1 MYNLV
6 SSATRSAARPG
17 SGPGPTPRCCST
29 GWLRCGRLPGR
40 LSGMFAFARFGP
52 PPRAGSPSP
61 GPARHQAALLG
72 GAGRRATGGLLGAA
86 RGCGRCSGE
95 RPPIDHTAIV
105 ASLLY
110 YWIPEDHCVYQGVH
124 KLPPGSWLEVG
135 PDGRRRQGRFF
146 DPRAELAAPSGRQV
160 DVEELRRLLEDS
172 VAAHLVADV
181 PISTFLSGGLDSSLL
196 TVLAARHNRDIDC
209 YTISFRPEDRRLEA
223 MPDDL
228 AYARKLAGQHG
239 IRLHEVEIA
248 PDVAD
253 LLPRMVHM
261 LDEPIGDAA
270 AINTYLICRAARQ
283 AGVKVL
289 LSGMGADELFGGY
302 RKHYAGLLAARYRR
316 LPGVL
321 RHRVVAPAVER
332 LPVAGRRRGYRA
344 ARWAKRFVAFADLPE
359 EAAFRRSY
367 THYDVGELHELL
379 DPELWPRVDQLVEEH
394 AAVYDEG
401 PADDQVNRMCYTDT
415 RLFLTGLNLA
425 YTDRASMAASTEVR
439 VPYVDKE
446 VAAAAFAIPG
456 RAKIVGRE
464 RKAILKQAAEAWLP
478 REIVYRPKGLF
489 SAPLRAWI
497 RRDLADMVE
506 DLVAG
511 GTLVTSG
518 LVDKQMVRT
527 MIDETASAPST
538 DPRRSGSWSPS
549 GSRPGSRAAT
559 MQQIARESPASGELA
574 VLEVPVPG
582 DELAGGRL
590 VRPSLAHLDRTRS
603 MKIAESKLW
612 LVGKARAR
620 PDHVNKVMRSVSSRA
635 RATYRKVRAAST
647 PIRRSATRVRRG
659 RRGGRAVEELT
670 VGQRVG
676 LCREQYALHAEFN
689 WVPRDLC
696 VPPARSI
703 RL

>member
-1 MYNLV
+1 
-6 SSATRSAARPG
+6 
-17 SGPGPTPRCCST
+17 
-29 GWLRCGRLPGR
+29 
-40 LSGMFAFARFGP
+40 MFAFAIFDEHEGTLTLARDQFGIKP
-52 PPRAGSPSP
+52 LFWT
-61 GPARHQAALLG
+61 ARDGGIAFASELKGLRPLLG
-72 GAGRRATGGLLGAA
+72 D
-86 RGCGRCSGE
+86 
-95 RPPIDHTAIV
+95 RPAIDHTAIV

-110 YWIPEDHCVYQGVH
+110 YWIPEDHCVYQGVD
-124 KLPPGSWLEVG
+124 KLPPGTWLQVG
-135 PDGRRRQGRFF
+135 PDGRHRLERFF
-146 DPRAELAAPSGRQV
+146 DPRTELVWPSDRQV
-160 DVEELRRLLEDS
+160 DVEELRRVLEDS

-196 TVLAARHNRDIDC
+196 TVLAARHNRDIDS

-228 AYARKLAGQHG
+228 AYARKLADRHG

-253 LLPRMVHM
+253 LLPRMVHT

-270 AINTYLICRAARQ
+270 AINAYLICRAARE

-316 LPGVL
+316 LPGVI
-321 RHRVVAPAVER
+321 RHRVVAPAVDR
-332 LPVAGRRRGYRA
+332 LPVAGRRRGYRS

-367 THYDVGELHELL
+367 THYDVEELQQLL
-379 DPELWPRVDQLVEEH
+379 DPELWPAVDQLVTEH
-394 AAVYDEG
+394 AAVYNEG

-415 RLFLTGLNLA
+415 RMFLTGLNLA

-446 VAAAAFAIPG
+446 VVAAAFAIPG
-456 RAKIVGRE
+456 SAKIVGRE

-527 MIDETASAPST
+527 MID
-538 DPRRSGSWSPS
+538 D
-549 GSRPGSRAAT
+549 
-559 MQQIARESPASGELA
+559 
-574 VLEVPVPG
+574 
-582 DELAGGRL
+582 D
-590 VRPSLAHLDRTRS
+590 
-603 MKIAESKLW
+603 
-612 LVGKARAR
+612 
-620 PDHVNKVMRSVSSRA
+620 
-635 RATYRKVRAAST
+635 
-647 PIRRSATRVRRG
+647 RRG
-659 RRGGRAVEELT
+659 AEDRSKEIWQLLTLELWYR
-670 VGQRVG
+670 Q
-676 LCREQYALHAEFN
+676 QSH
-689 WVPRDLC
+689 D
-696 VPPARSI
+696 
-703 RL
+703 

>member
-1 MYNLV
+1 MCGILGAYGV
-6 SSATRSAARPG
+6 ATVDDQVVAAMSDAIAHRGPDAAGTWTSSDDAHRV
-17 SGPGPTPRCCST
+17 
-29 GWLRCGRLPGR
+29 RLGHRR
-40 LSGMFAFARFGP
+40 LSIIDLSDAANQPFVKDGLVLVFCGEIYNYRELRAELRDAGTGFRTDSDTEVLLEAWRRWGPASLRRLRGMFAFAIYDERRRTLTLARDHFGIKP
-52 PPRAGSPSP
+52 LFYTFRD
-61 GPARHQAALLG
+61 G
-72 GAGRRATGGLLGAA
+72 GIAFASELKGLRPLLGA
-86 RGCGRCSGE
+86 
-95 RPPIDHTAIV
+95 RPAIDHSAIV
-105 ASLLY
+105 ASLMY

-135 PDGRRRQGRFF
+135 PDGRQRLERWF
-146 DPRAELAAPSGRQV
+146 DPRAELAGPSDRQV
-160 DVEELRRLLEDS
+160 DVEELRRVLEDS

-181 PISTFLSGGLDSSLL
+181 PISTFLSGGLDSSLI
-196 TVLAARHNRDIDC
+196 TVLAARRNLDLDC

-228 AYARKLAGQHG
+228 SYARKLATQHG

-253 LLPRMVHM
+253 LLPRMVHT

-270 AINTYLICRAARQ
+270 AINAYLICRAARD

-302 RKHYAGLLAARYRR
+302 RKHYAGLLASRYRR

-321 RHRVVAPAVER
+321 RHNVVAPAVDR
-332 LPVAGRRRGYRA
+332 LPVAGARRGYRA

-379 DPELWPRVDQLVEEH
+379 DPELWPQVDRLVEEH
-394 AAVYDEG
+394 AAVYGEG

-415 RLFLTGLNLA
+415 RMFLPGLNLA

-456 RAKIVGRE
+456 AAKIAGRE

-497 RRDLADMVE
+497 RRDLVDMVE

-527 MIDETASAPST
+527 MID
-538 DPRRSGSWSPS
+538 DDRRG
-549 GSRPGSRAAT
+549 AADRSKEIWQLLT
-559 MQQIARESPASGELA
+559 
-574 VLEVPVPG
+574 LEV
-582 DELAGGRL
+582 
-590 VRPSLAHLDRTRS
+590 
-603 MKIAESKLW
+603 W
-612 LVGKARAR
+612 
-620 PDHVNKVMRSVSSRA
+620 
-635 RATYRKVRAAST
+635 YRQQ
-647 PIRRSATRVRRG
+647 G
-659 RRGGRAVEELT
+659 E
-670 VGQRVG
+670 
-676 LCREQYALHAEFN
+676 
-689 WVPRDLC
+689 D
-696 VPPARSI
+696 
-703 RL
+703 

>member
-1 MYNLV
+1 MCGILGTCGL
-6 SSATRSAARPG
+6 ATGAGQLAAMSDAIAHRGPDASGTWTSPDGRLRLGHRRLSIIDLSAAANQPFVKDGLVLVFCGEIYNYRELRAELG
-17 SGPGPTPRCCST
+17 AAGTGFRTDSDTEVLLEAWRRWGPAS
-29 GWLRCGRLPGR
+29 LRRLR
-40 LSGMFAFARFGP
+40 GMFAFALFDSRQGTLTLARDPFGIKP
-52 PPRAGSPSP
+52 LFWT
-61 GPARHQAALLG
+61 ARDGGVAFASELKGLRPLLG
-72 GAGRRATGGLLGAA
+72 D
-86 RGCGRCSGE
+86 
-95 RPPIDHTAIV
+95 RPPIDHAAIV

-110 YWIPEDHCVYQGVH
+110 YWVPEDHCVYRGVE
-124 KLPPGSWLEVG
+124 KLPAGSWLQVT
-135 PDGRRRQGRFF
+135 PDGRHRLERYY
-146 DPRAELAAPSGRQV
+146 DPRAELAAPPARRV
-160 DVEELRRLLEDS
+160 DVEELRRVLEDS

-196 TVLAARHNRDIDC
+196 TVLAARHNPDIDS

-228 AYARKLAGQHG
+228 AYARSLAGRHG

-253 LLPRMVHM
+253 LLPRMVHT

-270 AINTYLICRAARQ
+270 AINAYLICRAARD

-302 RKHYAGLLAARYRR
+302 RKHYACLLAARYRR
-316 LPGVL
+316 LPGGL
-321 RHRVVAPAVER
+321 RHRVVAPAVRR

-379 DPELWPRVDQLVEEH
+379 DPELWPLVDQLVDEH
-394 AAVYDEG
+394 AAVYHEG
-401 PADDQVNRMCYTDT
+401 PAGDQVNRMCYTDT
-415 RLFLTGLNLA
+415 RLFLPGLNLA

-446 VAAAAFAIPG
+446 VAAAAFAIG
-456 RAKIVGRE
+456 GSAKIVGRE
-464 RKAILKQAAEAWLP
+464 RKAVLKRAAEAWLP

-518 LVDKQMVRT
+518 LVDKQLVRA
-527 MIDETASAPST
+527 MIDA
-538 DPRRSGSWSPS
+538 DRRG
-549 GSRPGSRAAT
+549 
-559 MQQIARESPASGELA
+559 LA
-574 VLEVPVPG
+574 DRSKEIWQLLTLEVWYRQQ
-582 DELAGGRL
+582 DGGR
-590 VRPSLAHLDRTRS
+590 
-603 MKIAESKLW
+603 
-612 LVGKARAR
+612 
-620 PDHVNKVMRSVSSRA
+620 
-635 RATYRKVRAAST
+635 
-647 PIRRSATRVRRG
+647 
-659 RRGGRAVEELT
+659 
-670 VGQRVG
+670 
-676 LCREQYALHAEFN
+676 
-689 WVPRDLC
+689 
-696 VPPARSI
+696 
-703 RL
+703 

>member
-1 MYNLV
+1 MCGILGAYGV
-6 SSATRSAARPG
+6 ATVDDQVVAAMSDAIAHRGPDAAGTWTSSDDAYRV
-17 SGPGPTPRCCST
+17 
-29 GWLRCGRLPGR
+29 RLGHRR
-40 LSGMFAFARFGP
+40 LSIIDLSDAANQPFVKDGLVLVFCGEIYNYRELRAELRDAGTGFRTDSDTEVLLEAWRRWGPASLRRLRGMFAFAIYDERRRTLTLARDHFGIKP
-52 PPRAGSPSP
+52 LFYTFRD
-61 GPARHQAALLG
+61 G
-72 GAGRRATGGLLGAA
+72 GIAFASELKGLRPLLGA
-86 RGCGRCSGE
+86 
-95 RPPIDHTAIV
+95 RPAIDHSAIV
-105 ASLLY
+105 ASLMY

-135 PDGRRRQGRFF
+135 PDGRQRLERWF
-146 DPRAELAAPSGRQV
+146 DPRAELAGPSDRQV
-160 DVEELRRLLEDS
+160 DVEELRRVLEDS

-181 PISTFLSGGLDSSLL
+181 PISTFLSGGLDSSLI
-196 TVLAARHNRDIDC
+196 TVLAARRNPDLDC

-228 AYARKLAGQHG
+228 SYARKLATQHG

-253 LLPRMVHM
+253 LLPRMVHT

-270 AINTYLICRAARQ
+270 AINAYLICRAARD

-302 RKHYAGLLAARYRR
+302 RKHYAGLLASRYRR

-321 RHRVVAPAVER
+321 RHNVVAPAVDR
-332 LPVAGRRRGYRA
+332 LPVAGARRGYRA

-379 DPELWPRVDQLVEEH
+379 DPELWPQVDRLVEEH
-394 AAVYDEG
+394 AAVYGEG

-415 RLFLTGLNLA
+415 RMFLPGLNLA

-456 RAKIVGRE
+456 AAKIAGRE

-497 RRDLADMVE
+497 RRDLVDMVE

-527 MIDETASAPST
+527 MID
-538 DPRRSGSWSPS
+538 DDRRG
-549 GSRPGSRAAT
+549 AADRSKEIWQLLT
-559 MQQIARESPASGELA
+559 
-574 VLEVPVPG
+574 LEV
-582 DELAGGRL
+582 
-590 VRPSLAHLDRTRS
+590 
-603 MKIAESKLW
+603 W
-612 LVGKARAR
+612 
-620 PDHVNKVMRSVSSRA
+620 
-635 RATYRKVRAAST
+635 YRQQ
-647 PIRRSATRVRRG
+647 G
-659 RRGGRAVEELT
+659 E
-670 VGQRVG
+670 
-676 LCREQYALHAEFN
+676 
-689 WVPRDLC
+689 D
-696 VPPARSI
+696 
-703 RL
+703 

>member
-1 MYNLV
+1 MCGILGTYGLTPSPGQLGAMSTAIAHRGPDAV
-6 SSATRSAARPG
+6 GTWTSPDDGGRVWFGHRRLSIIDLSAAANQPFVKDGLALVFNGEIYNYRELRVELQATG
-17 SGPGPTPRCCST
+17 SSFRTSSDTEVLLEAWRRWGTAS
-29 GWLRCGRLPGR
+29 LRRLR
-40 LSGMFAFARFGP
+40 GMFAFALFDEHESTLTLARDQFGIKP
-52 PPRAGSPSP
+52 LFWM
-61 GPARHQAALLG
+61 ARDGGVAFASELKGLRPLL
-72 GAGRRATGGLLGAA
+72 
-86 RGCGRCSGE
+86 GE

-105 ASLLY
+105 ASLMY

-124 KLPPGSWLEVG
+124 KLPPGSWLQVG
-135 PDGRRRQGRFF
+135 PDGRRRLERFF
-146 DPRAELAAPSGRQV
+146 DSREELACPSDRQV
-160 DVEELRRLLEDS
+160 DVEELRRVLQDS

-196 TVLAARHNRDIDC
+196 TVLAAGHNRDIDS

-228 AYARKLAGQHG
+228 AYARKLAARHG

-253 LLPRMVHM
+253 LLPRMVHT

-270 AINTYLICRAARQ
+270 AINAYLICRAARE

-316 LPGVL
+316 LPGVI
-321 RHRVVAPAVER
+321 RHGVIAPAVDR
-332 LPVAGRRRGYRA
+332 LPVAGRRRGYRSV
-344 ARWAKRFVAFADLPE
+344 RWAKRFVAFADLPE

-367 THYDVGELHELL
+367 THYDVEELQQLL
-379 DPELWPRVDQLVEEH
+379 DPELWPAVDQLVAEH
-394 AAVYDEG
+394 GAVYNEG
-401 PADDQVNRMCYTDT
+401 QVDDQVNRMCYTDT
-415 RLFLTGLNLA
+415 RMFLTGLNLA

-456 RAKIVGRE
+456 SAKIVGRE

-527 MIDETASAPST
+527 MID
-538 DPRRSGSWSPS
+538 DDRRG
-549 GSRPGSRAAT
+549 AADRSKEIWQLLT
-559 MQQIARESPASGELA
+559 
-574 VLEVPVPG
+574 LEV
-582 DELAGGRL
+582 
-590 VRPSLAHLDRTRS
+590 
-603 MKIAESKLW
+603 W
-612 LVGKARAR
+612 
-620 PDHVNKVMRSVSSRA
+620 
-635 RATYRKVRAAST
+635 YRQQ
-647 PIRRSATRVRRG
+647 G
-659 RRGGRAVEELT
+659 HE
-670 VGQRVG
+670 
-676 LCREQYALHAEFN
+676 
-689 WVPRDLC
+689 
-696 VPPARSI
+696 
-703 RL
+703 

>member
-1 MYNLV
+1 MCGILGAYGV
-6 SSATRSAARPG
+6 ATVDDQVVAAMSDAIAHRGPDAAGTWTSSDDAHRV
-17 SGPGPTPRCCST
+17 
-29 GWLRCGRLPGR
+29 RLGHRR
-40 LSGMFAFARFGP
+40 LSIIDLSDAANQPFVKDGLVLVFCGEIYNYRELRAELRDAGTGFRTDSDTEVLLEAWRRWGPASLRRLRGMFAFAIYDERRRTLTLARDHFGIKP
-52 PPRAGSPSP
+52 LFYTFRD
-61 GPARHQAALLG
+61 G
-72 GAGRRATGGLLGAA
+72 GIAFASELKGLRPLLGA
-86 RGCGRCSGE
+86 
-95 RPPIDHTAIV
+95 RPAIDHSAIV
-105 ASLLY
+105 ASLMY

-135 PDGRRRQGRFF
+135 PDGRQRLERWF
-146 DPRAELAAPSGRQV
+146 DPRAELAGPSDRQV
-160 DVEELRRLLEDS
+160 DVEELRRVLEDS

-181 PISTFLSGGLDSSLL
+181 PISTFLSGGLDSSLI
-196 TVLAARHNRDIDC
+196 TVLAARRNPDLDC

-228 AYARKLAGQHG
+228 SYARKLATQHG

-253 LLPRMVHM
+253 LLPRMVHT

-270 AINTYLICRAARQ
+270 AINAYLICRAARD

-302 RKHYAGLLAARYRR
+302 RKHYAGLLASRYRR

-321 RHRVVAPAVER
+321 RHNVVAPAVDR
-332 LPVAGRRRGYRA
+332 LPVAGARRGYRA

-379 DPELWPRVDQLVEEH
+379 DPELWPQVDRLVEEH
-394 AAVYDEG
+394 AAVYGEG

-415 RLFLTGLNLA
+415 RMFLPGLNLT

-456 RAKIVGRE
+456 AAKIAGRE

-497 RRDLADMVE
+497 RRDLVDMVE

-527 MIDETASAPST
+527 MID
-538 DPRRSGSWSPS
+538 DDRRG
-549 GSRPGSRAAT
+549 AADRSKEIWQLLT
-559 MQQIARESPASGELA
+559 
-574 VLEVPVPG
+574 LEV
-582 DELAGGRL
+582 
-590 VRPSLAHLDRTRS
+590 
-603 MKIAESKLW
+603 W
-612 LVGKARAR
+612 
-620 PDHVNKVMRSVSSRA
+620 
-635 RATYRKVRAAST
+635 YRQQ
-647 PIRRSATRVRRG
+647 G
-659 RRGGRAVEELT
+659 E
-670 VGQRVG
+670 
-676 LCREQYALHAEFN
+676 
-689 WVPRDLC
+689 D
-696 VPPARSI
+696 
-703 RL
+703 